1 MVTRYDV
8 AGGQAIFELK
18 CMYACFSTSFNNK
31 STACGWND
39 GKCLFMCYFT
49 FQAPKGGLTWFL
61 ILGKIQNGGQNGDH
75 CWCRHRPPAA
85 PPPTKYTSSRW
96 EDQRLST
103 KSKIVSKYI
112 LQHIKN
118 CREGFLQPPPPT
130 PLVPRWGYELRVRP
144 RVRTAFIIYGWGLW
158 GCFSLENILRVV
170 P

>member
-1 MVTRYDV
+1 
-8 AGGQAIFELK
+8 
-18 CMYACFSTSFNNK
+18 
-31 STACGWND
+31 
-39 GKCLFMCYFT
+39 MCYFT

-118 CREGFLQPPPPT
+118 CREGFLQPSPPPPT

-170 P
+170 PQGSNLYFTLACLQQKELSLTLSGYKEQLPRPPPSTA